1 MINLS
6 CFSYDSLLKSLFSV
20 YFWSIFLDIYIESSG
35 NAPVCL
41 KFGISEIILFAKLVI
56 TG

>member
-20 YFWSIFLDIYIESSG
+20 YFWLIFLDIYIESSG
-35 NAPVCL
+35 NTPVCL
-41 KFGISEIILFAKLVI
+41 KFGISEIILFC
-56 TG
+56 

>member
-20 YFWSIFLDIYIESSG
+20 YFQFIFGRFSLIYIESSG
-35 NAPVCL
+35 NAPICL
-41 KFGISEIILFAKLVI
+41 KFGISEIILFC
-56 TG
+56 

>member
-20 YFWSIFLDIYIESSG
+20 YFGRFSLIYIESSG
-35 NAPVCL
+35 NAPICL

>member
-41 KFGISEIILFAKLVI
+41 KFEFQKLFFLLN
-56 TG
+56 

>member
-20 YFWSIFLDIYIESSG
+20 YFWSIFLDIIESSG

-41 KFGISEIILFAKLVI
+41 KFGISEIILFC
-56 TG
+56 

>member
-20 YFWSIFLDIYIESSG
+20 YFGRFSLIYIESSG
-35 NAPVCL
+35 NAPICL
-41 KFGISEIILFAKLVI
+41 KFEFQKLFFLLN
-56 TG
+56 

>member
-20 YFWSIFLDIYIESSG
+20 CFWSIFLDIYIESSG

-41 KFGISEIILFAKLVI
+41 KFGISEIILFC
-56 TG
+56 